1 MSKVGQ
7 TKEFTSTV
15 HDAAL
20 LAHDRRH
27 EFVTL
32 EHFTYALLGAV
43 SVRECLHALGVDP
56 DPIRES
62 LMDFLN
68 GGFVP
73 VSNSMPT
80 MTTALNEVITRCV
93 GVSMF
98 SSRPKPN
105 ACDLLLHLLQ
115 YPAEDNFAIT
125 LLLRHNLTSLAIKR
139 YLSHGSPNPPV
150 MPSHTGAAGAMP
162 EEHQSVAIGSK
173 EDAEKFLAKYCVN
186 LNEQAGKQK
195 IDPLIGR
202 ADEVL
207 QLMQVV
213 SRRAK
218 NNVVLVGEP
227 GVGKTSIVEGLAFLI
242 VRGDV
247 PEVIKN
253 STVYSLDI
261 GNLIA
266 GTRFRGDF
274 EERMK
279 GVLKALEYV
288 EDPILFIDEIHTIM
302 GAGSGSQ
309 GALDVANLLKPSLA
323 RGTIRCVGTTTLEDY
338 RKYFEKDRALLRRF
352 KRVDVYEPSIEDS
365 KAILRG
371 LCEYYQDFHKITYT
385 DAALDAAVDL
395 TSRYIMGQFLP
406 DKAIDVIDNAGARQ
420 RIAPEETRLK
430 VIDVSEIEFEVSK
443 IAKIPT
449 QEVKEDETEK
459 LINLKGDLT
468 SAVFGQDSAVASLV
482 SAIFVTRA
490 GLREENK
497 PSGCYLFTG
506 PTGVGKTEVARQL
519 AKSLGV
525 TLVKYDMSE
534 YMEKH
539 SVAKLI
545 GSPPGYV
552 GYGEGGSGNGKLV
565 NDVDQH
571 PYCVLLLD
579 EIEKAHP
586 DVFNILLQVMDD
598 GKLTN
603 SSGKTV
609 SFRNVVLIMTS
620 NAGAKALTKRSAG
633 FTNTYRD
640 DADVAVINDTFSPE
654 FRNRLDAIVRFNRL
668 APENVTLIVDKFIA
682 QLGEMTKKRNV
693 TIEITDTAKAY
704 LAEKG
709 FDPEMGARPLARVIN
724 EKIKIPLSEK
734 MLIGSLKDGGVAK
747 IDFVENEI
755 VIQ

>member
-1 MSKVGQ
+1 MSKVSQ
-7 TKEFTSTV
+7 TKEFTSAV
-15 HDAAL
+15 HNAAMI
-20 LAHDRRH
+20 AHDHGH

-32 EHFTYALLGAV
+32 EHFAYALLESD
-43 SVRECLHALGVDP
+43 SVKECLTALGIDSAP
-56 DPIRES
+56 MLEALNDFFNAGFIPIT
-62 LMDFLN
+62 N
-68 GGFVP
+68 T
-73 VSNSMPT
+73 MPT

-93 GVSMF
+93 GVTMF
-98 SSRPKPN
+98 SSRSKPN
-105 ACDLLLHLLQ
+105 ACDLLLHMLQ
-115 YPAEDNFAIT
+115 YPADDNFAIT
-125 LLLRHNLTSLAIKR
+125 LLIRHGLTSLAIKR
-139 YLSHGSPNPPV
+139 YLSHGSPNPPA
-150 MPSHTGAAGAMP
+150 MSHSAAGGPAGMG
-162 EEHQSVAIGSK
+162 EENVAIGSK
-173 EDAEKFLAKYCVN
+173 EEAEKFLAKYCVN

-207 QLMQVV
+207 QMMQVV
-213 SRRAK
+213 SRRNK
-218 NNVVLVGEP
+218 NNVILVGEP
-227 GVGKTSIVEGLAFLI
+227 GVGKTSIVEGLALLI

-247 PEVIKN
+247 PEVIKK

-279 GVLKALEYV
+279 GVLKSLEYV

-323 RGTIRCVGTTTLEDY
+323 RGTLRCVGTTTLEDY

-352 KRVDVYEPSIEDS
+352 KRIDVYEPSIDDS

-371 LCEYYQDFHKITYT
+371 LREYYQDFHKVTYT

-395 TSRYIMGQFLP
+395 TSRYIMGQYLP

-420 RIAPEETRLK
+420 RIAPEAERLT
-430 VIDVSEIEFEVSK
+430 VIDIAEVELEVSK
-443 IAKIPT
+443 IAKIPA
-449 QEVKEDETEK
+449 QDVKEDETEK
-459 LINLKGDLT
+459 LVSLKDDLLK
-468 SAVFGQDSAVASLV
+468 SVFGQDSAVASLV

-519 AKSLGV
+519 SKSLGV

-552 GYGEGGSGNGKLV
+552 GYGEGGAGNGKLV

-603 SSGKTV
+603 SSGKSV
-609 SFRNVVLIMTS
+609 SFRNVILIMTS
-620 NAGAKALTKRSAG
+620 NAGAKALTKRAVG

-640 DADVAVINDTFSPE
+640 GADLAVINDTFSPE

-668 APENVTLIVDKFIA
+668 APENVTFIVDKFIA
-682 QLGEMTKKRNV
+682 QLAEMTKKRNV
-693 TIEITDTAKAY
+693 DIEISEAAKTF

-709 FDPEMGARPLARVIN
+709 FDPEMGARPLGRVIN

-734 MLIGSLKDGGVAK
+734 MLLGSLKNGGVAK
-747 IDFVENEI
+747 IELVDGDI
-755 VIQ
+755 SIQ